1 MKIKYLLFFYNL
13 KENFFKNVFGWIGAA
28 LVLAGYVLNAQ
39 KMPISWLIWII
50 GNAMVGIYCLQKK
63 TYPTAFMSFV
73 LMILNIYGYLSWTG
87 RL

>member
-13 KENFFKNVFGWIGAA
+13 KENFFKNALGWIGAS

-39 KMPISWLIWII
+39 KMPISWLIWVV
-50 GNAMVGIYCLQKK
+50 GNAMVGVYCLQKK
-63 TYPTAFMSFV
+63 TYPTAVMSFV

-87 RL
+87 KL